1 MGGLCV
7 LLLSAVVAAIYYFF
21 IAVLAAIIFY
31 TLVSYVLESFAAMRM
46 GENLN
51 YKVKFAA
58 WIPVYNKYI
67 LGRIAENKALGGISG
82 VLTLAEVCLC
92 IYFYFNREINTALF
106 ILLIVCVIITF
117 IIDTVI
123 SHKLFLQRI
132 NKNADI
138 LTAVNVITLGILRPV
153 FLFAL
158 RNRLDKAQTT
168 PASE

>member
-58 WIPVYNKYI
+58 
-67 LGRIAENKALGGISG
+67 
-82 VLTLAEVCLC
+82 EVCLC

-123 SHKLFLQRI
+123 SHKLFSQRI